1 LVAFSS
7 ARTEMVPMVIF
18 IPQRVKIMRES
29 LRRREA
35 GTH

>member
-7 ARTEMVPMVIF
+7 AKGEMVPMVIF
-18 IPQRVKIMRES
+18 VPQIVKIMRES